1 MDVLL
6 IRNLGEDQQGLGKG
20 QDVKEEK
27 LGRSQQKKVKSYSTS
42 SPPQSPGPV
51 YTKTDAQDA
60 SKLILGWTLYG
71 WKAKEISFPTQL
83 EPT

>member
-6 IRNLGEDQQGLGKG
+6 TRNLREDQKGLGKG
-20 QDVKEEK
+20 QGVKEEK
-27 LGRSQQKKVKSYSTS
+27 LGHSQQKKVKSYSTL

-60 SKLILGWTLYG
+60 SKLLLG
-71 WKAKEISFPTQL
+71 
-83 EPT
+83 